1 MFNWTTHTPISSS
14 PVDLELVNPVPRQL
28 RQDCSGSP
36 LGKSPDPT
44 RGGATQLIESLAW
57 KVSGPSFSR
66 NHRNTTCFFFMGVW
80 EYGSTAHFCWLPWF
94 YFSFLKLLQCFS
106 HLVVRNFSL
115 AEHFLSE
122 GMLQKR
128 WKKSCFHVK
137 SSWGFSN
144 PKIHPSKIIHPAE
157 TKRPEM
163 GVESPLLQA
172 TVLSIDLTTKGI

>member
-106 HLVVRNFSL
+106 LTSLSGIFHLLNTFCLRECFKNVEKNRVSTSNP
-115 AEHFLSE
+115 AEAFPIP
-122 GMLQKR
+122 R
-128 WKKSCFHVK
+128 FTPRK
-137 SSWGFSN
+137 SSIRLRLRG
-144 PKIHPSKIIHPAE
+144 PKWELRVRCCK
-157 TKRPEM
+157 
-163 GVESPLLQA
+163 PLFFQL
-172 TVLSIDLTTKGI
+172 I